1 MVFFGNYIKSL
12 LDGGN
17 TVDIASN
24 IEESNVP
31 EYYRN
36 WGCRIY
42 RLPCSRTPFS
52 RGNIAAIKK
61 LWQLAE
67 TGRYDIIHCHTPVAA
82 FCTRV
87 ACMGVRRQ
95 GTKVF
100 YTAHGFHFYAGAP
113 LKNWL
118 LYYPAE
124 WLCSWWTDVL
134 ITINQEDYK
143 RAKKHFHAKKITYVP
158 GVGIDTGKFRT
169 GICDREKKRK
179 ELGLKETDIML
190 LSVGELC
197 ERKNHE
203 TVIRAIARL
212 KNPNVRYFI
221 CGQGKLEA
229 HLKRLASELGLS
241 GQVELMGFRNDIS
254 ELCQAADLFVFPSLQ
269 EGLPVALMEAV
280 ACKTPVIC
288 SRIRGNIE
296 LVTESNLL
304 FEPQNVED
312 IKEIL
317 DKLIRKGANKIS
329 DLLMESVD
337 NHYKCLQKFDLGEVG
352 CKLKKLYEIQ
362 GGGGYKRLEILVI
375 RKRIETEL
383 MIPSNRI
390 LLFSV
395 GELNENKNHKII
407 VEALGM
413 IKKQR
418 PDIYQKLYYLIAGE
432 GRNRAVIENIA
443 LKNGVAGHVRVL
455 GFVENIPEYMSAV
468 DIFLLPSKREGLN
481 VSLMEAMASGLP
493 CIVSDIRGNRDL
505 IRNAKGGRRVDS
517 EKIHMW
523 TEAMVDL
530 MRDRKSEGFYNIKR
544 ISGFSEK
551 AVGKMLEKIYILDSK
566 S

>member
-1 MVFFGNYIKSL
+1 M
-12 LDGGN
+12 
-17 TVDIASN
+17 
-24 IEESNVP
+24 
-31 EYYRN
+31 
-36 WGCRIY
+36 
-42 RLPCSRTPFS
+42 
-52 RGNIAAIKK
+52 
-61 LWQLAE
+61 
-67 TGRYDIIHCHTPVAA
+67 
-82 FCTRV
+82 
-87 ACMGVRRQ
+87 
-95 GTKVF
+95 
-100 YTAHGFHFYAGAP
+100 
-113 LKNWL
+113 
-118 LYYPAE
+118 
-124 WLCSWWTDVL
+124 
-134 ITINQEDYK
+134 
-143 RAKKHFHAKKITYVP
+143 
-158 GVGIDTGKFRT
+158 KFR
-169 GICDREKKRK
+169 
-179 ELGLKETDIML
+179 
-190 LSVGELC
+190 
-197 ERKNHE
+197 
-203 TVIRAIARL
+203 
-212 KNPNVRYFI
+212 
-221 CGQGKLEA
+221 
-229 HLKRLASELGLS
+229 
-241 GQVELMGFRNDIS
+241 
-254 ELCQAADLFVFPSLQ
+254 
-269 EGLPVALMEAV
+269 
-280 ACKTPVIC
+280 
-288 SRIRGNIE
+288 
-296 LVTESNLL
+296 
-304 FEPQNVED
+304 
-312 IKEIL
+312 
-317 DKLIRKGANKIS
+317 
-329 DLLMESVD
+329 
-337 NHYKCLQKFDLGEVG
+337 
-352 CKLKKLYEIQ
+352 
-362 GGGGYKRLEILVI
+362 GGGYKRLEILVI